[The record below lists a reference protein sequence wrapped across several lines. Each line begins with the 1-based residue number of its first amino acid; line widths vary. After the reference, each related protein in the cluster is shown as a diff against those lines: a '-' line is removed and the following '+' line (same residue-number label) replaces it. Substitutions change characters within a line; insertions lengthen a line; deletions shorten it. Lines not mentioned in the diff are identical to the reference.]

1 MKAFLTGLG
10 IGVGLAVLFAP
21 EKGESARSKVR
32 ERMSEWSDSLSQ
44 QIDRTK
50 DAIAKHADR
59 FSTGGSRADDSQV
72 SQEQSQNRSLK
83 KKPGRS
89 VNRVDGDLINTISKD
104 ELLSVHG
111 IGPVLADRIISGRP
125 YASRDELI
133 ERRVLSQ
140 NTFEELERELGRRNR
155 KSA

>member
-21 EKGESARSKVR
+21 ENGESTRGKVR
-32 ERMSEWSDSLSQ
+32 ERISEWSDTLLE

-59 FSTGGSRADDSQV
+59 YSTDGSQAGE
-72 SQEQSQNRSLK
+72 EQSENRSLK

-89 VNRVDGDLINTISKD
+89 VNRTDGDLINTMSKD

-125 YASRDELI
+125 YTSRNELI

-155 KSA
+155 RSA

>member
-21 EKGESARSKVR
+21 ENGESTRGKVR
-32 ERMSEWSDSLSQ
+32 ERIGEWSDTLFE

-50 DAIAKHADR
+50 DAIAKQADR
-59 FSTGGSRADDSQV
+59 FSAGGSHG
-72 SQEQSQNRSLK
+72 QEEQRENRSVK
-83 KKPGRS
+83 KMPRRESHRS
-89 VNRVDGDLINTISKD
+89 NGDLINTISKE

-125 YASRDELI
+125 YASRQELI

-140 NTFEELERELGRRNR
+140 NTFEELERELGRRTR
-155 KSA
+155 KTA